1 MSCCCFVMNFPFSQ
15 CMYTFTLI
23 SFEYS
28 RILGSAQKKFQT
40 PANRTLADAGWSN
53 TPLVTPK
60 FDPR

>member
-1 MSCCCFVMNFPFSQ
+1 MLRGDFSIFTVF
-15 CMYTFTLI
+15 MYTCVF
-23 SFEYS
+23 FEYS